1 MAQQAALDRLLHEL
15 SAAGIAVVMSSHDL
29 NHTLRHA
36 GQSWLA
42 PPGEAIACG
51 ETAEVLNEENLTA
64 AYAIPF
70 QRGGGW
76 SYYAHR
82 VTVARSYLVTILINK
97 LNYCDRD

>member
-1 MAQQAALDRLLHEL
+1 
-15 SAAGIAVVMSSHDL
+15 MSSHDL

-36 GQSWLA
+36 GQSWLLCQ
-42 PPGEAIACG
+42 GSHRLRR
-51 ETAEVLNEENLTA
+51 TAEVLNEENLTA

-70 QRGGGW
+70 QRGGGR

-97 LNYCDRD
+97 LNYCDKETRDRGII